1 MQKVCTC
8 CKQEKLIEFFPKNKS
23 SKDGYYRLCKNCS
36 NTEGKKYYVIN
47 KLELNKRRATY
58 WKHYKQSHKTVRNN
72 RDNERRKIDPG
83 FRLTNNMR
91 NRIRLAL
98 LNNVKCERTPGL
110 LGCTYENLKSYLEN
124 KFVTGMNWKNYG
136 KFGWHIDHIKPCASF
151 DLTKSAEQKQC
162 FHYTNLQPLWAT
174 DNLKKGAKC
183 QQ

>member
-98 LNNVKCERTPGL
+98 LNNVMIL
-110 LGCTYENLKSYLEN
+110 LQLYVFTY
-124 KFVTGMNWKNYG
+124 T
-136 KFGWHIDHIKPCASF
+136 
-151 DLTKSAEQKQC
+151 T
-162 FHYTNLQPLWAT
+162 TNVFYILYNNQVLFFIF
-174 DNLKKGAKC
+174 
-183 QQ
+183 